1 MGAALVKGVLRAG
14 LLQPDAITVADQAP
28 AAVGALA
35 AATGVTAAANN
46 RAVVGSSP
54 VVVLAVKPQTIDA
67 VLDDI
72 RDAVTA
78 DHVLVSI
85 AAGVPLSRLAAR
97 LPARSRLARVMPNT
111 PLLIGAG
118 AAAYAM
124 GRHARSDDGDIVSA
138 LFGAVGLAVPLPES
152 LLDAVTGLSGS
163 GPAFVFLMIEAL
175 IEGGVKV
182 GLPRETAA
190 ALAVQTVLGSA
201 RLVAE
206 THTAP
211 ASLREQ
217 VISPGGTTQAGLQ
230 ALDAAGFREAVI
242 AAVEAATRRAHEL
255 GRGAGSPARSST
267 PPTGP

>member
-1 MGAALVKGVLRAG
+1 MGAALVRGVLRAQ
-14 LLQPDAITVADQAP
+14 LLPPDAITVADPAP

-35 AATGVTAAANN
+35 VATGVAAAVDN
-46 RAVVGSSP
+46 RAAVGSSP
-54 VVVLAVKPQTIDA
+54 VVVLAVKPQMIDA

-72 RDAVTA
+72 RDSITP
-78 DHVLVSI
+78 DHLVVSI

-97 LPARSRLARVMPNT
+97 LPPRSRLARVMPNT

-124 GRHARSDDGDIVSA
+124 GEHARPDDADVVAA
-138 LFGAVGLAVPLPES
+138 LFGAVGLAVAVPES

-175 IEGGVKV
+175 TAGGVKV

-190 ALAVQTVLGSA
+190 ALVVQTVLGSA

-206 THTAP
+206 THTEP
-211 ASLREQ
+211 AALREQ
-217 VISPGGTTQAGLQ
+217 VVSPGGTTQAGLQ

-255 GRGAGSPARSST
+255 GRGA
-267 PPTGP
+267 

>member
-1 MGAALVKGVLRAG
+1 MGAALVRGVLRAR
-14 LLQPDAITVADQAP
+14 LLPPDAITVADSAP
-28 AAVGALA
+28 AAAGALA
-35 AATGVTAAANN
+35 AATGVAAAADN
-46 RAVVGSSP
+46 RAAVGASP

-72 RDAVTA
+72 RDAITP
-78 DHVLVSI
+78 DHLVVSI
-85 AAGVPLSRLAAR
+85 AAGVPLSRLAAH
-97 LPARSRLARVMPNT
+97 LPPRSRLARGMPNT

-124 GRHARSDDGDIVSA
+124 GEHARPGDGDIVEA
-138 LFGAVGLAVPLPES
+138 LFGAVGLAVAVPES

-175 IEGGVKV
+175 TEGGVKV

-190 ALAVQTVLGSA
+190 ALAVQTVVGSA

-206 THTAP
+206 THIAP
-211 ASLREQ
+211 ETLREQ

-255 GRGAGSPARSST
+255 GRGTST
-267 PPTGP
+267 PIEASTPRT

>member
-1 MGAALVKGVLRAG
+1 MGAALVRGVLRAQ
-14 LLQPDAITVADQAP
+14 LLPPDAITVADSAP

-35 AATGVTAAANN
+35 AATGVAAAPDN
-46 RAVVGSSP
+46 RAAVGASP

-72 RDAVTA
+72 RDAITP
-78 DHVLVSI
+78 DHLVVSI

-97 LPARSRLARVMPNT
+97 LPPRSRLARVMPNT

-124 GRHARSDDGDIVSA
+124 GEHARPDDGDIVEA
-138 LFGAVGLAVPLPES
+138 LFGAVGLAVAVPEP

-175 IEGGVKV
+175 TEGGVKV

-211 ASLREQ
+211 ATLREQ
-217 VISPGGTTQAGLQ
+217 VVSPGGTTQAGLQ
-230 ALDAAGFREAVI
+230 ALDAAGFRDAVI

-255 GRGAGSPARSST
+255 GRGTST
-267 PPTGP
+267 PSEASTPRT